1 MSQKN
6 VEIVRRSIAAFN
18 AGDLEAALVNVHPD
32 VEWLTNPAA
41 PDMGLFQGHDG
52 LRRLA
57 AMLKEVLGEVR
68 MDADEFLDARDHVV
82 VLGRLHVIGASS
94 GAATDS
100 YRAWVYT
107 LRAGDIIRQ
116 LTFVERAQALEAA
129 GLSEQDTHSDSP

>member
-1 MSQKN
+1 MSQEN
-6 VEIVRRSIAAFN
+6 VEVVRRSIAAFN
-18 AGDLEAALVNVHPD
+18 AGDLEAALLKVHPD

-41 PDMGLFQGHDG
+41 PDMGLFRGHDG

-57 AMLKEVLGEVR
+57 AMLEEVLGEVR
-68 MDADEFLDARDHVV
+68 MEADEFLDVRDEVV

-107 LRAGDIIRQ
+107 LRDGDIIRQ
-116 LTFVERAQALEAA
+116 LTYVERAQALEAA
-129 GLSEQDTHSDSP
+129 GLSERDAHSDSP